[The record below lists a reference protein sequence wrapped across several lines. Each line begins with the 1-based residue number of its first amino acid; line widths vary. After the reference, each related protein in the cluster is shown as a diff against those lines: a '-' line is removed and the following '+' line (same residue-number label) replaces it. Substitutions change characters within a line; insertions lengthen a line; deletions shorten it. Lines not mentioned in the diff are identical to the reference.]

1 MLKFILFPRDFF
13 DPHQIVP
20 GIVFSCSFFV
30 PLPCLENTKVPSES
44 SASLLSG
51 FWLLWLKC
59 AEPPMTRHRIRPPS
73 PFQILPFRANFV
85 VPRESRCFRRERA
98 YGAFERPNIDLRNGF
113 RGSSELYLL
122 IINTINA
129 FLCTVHHWQIFDLYS
144 ALEEDD
150 FYHPSYR
157 S

>member
-1 MLKFILFPRDFF
+1 MR
-13 DPHQIVP
+13 
-20 GIVFSCSFFV
+20 
-30 PLPCLENTKVPSES
+30 
-44 SASLLSG
+44 
-51 FWLLWLKC
+51 
-59 AEPPMTRHRIRPPS
+59 RHRIGSGVPVS
-73 PFQILPFRANFV
+73 DSAFSSNFV

-98 YGAFERPNIDLRNGF
+98 YAAFERPNIDLRNGF

-157 S
+157 SYAKDIYD